1 VLAVI
6 AAGGVAGAEARWL
19 LGLSAVPPPSF
30 PWTTVV
36 INVAGC
42 LLIGVLMAVLD
53 ALTAPHRL
61 VRPFLGVG
69 VLGGFT
75 TFSTYATDIH
85 AMLVGHRPLAG
96 VAYLVLTPMAALTAV
111 VVGTHLTRTVLDRAR
126 RKRGEA

>member
-1 VLAVI
+1 MLAVV
-6 AAGGVAGAEARWL
+6 AAGGVVGAEARWL
-19 LGLSAVPPPSF
+19 LSMAAAPPPSF
-30 PWTTVV
+30 PWTTLA
-36 INVAGC
+36 INIVGC
-42 LLIGVLMAVLD
+42 LLIGVLMAVLA

-85 AMLVGHRPLAG
+85 AMLVGSRPLAG

-111 VVGTHLTRTVLDRAR
+111 VVGTHLTRAVLDRAR